1 MGSNPAGDTK
11 LSKITLDKSYFVWYN
26 NYIIER
32 EEKEMSNLNND
43 VLMENLYEEALEMG
57 LSEEVAEEW
66 ALEKFE
72 NTPTPFG

>member
-1 MGSNPAGDTK
+1 
-11 LSKITLDKSYFVWYN
+11 
-26 NYIIER
+26 
-32 EEKEMSNLNND
+32 MSNLHND
-43 VLMENLYEEALEMG
+43 ILMENLYEEALEMG